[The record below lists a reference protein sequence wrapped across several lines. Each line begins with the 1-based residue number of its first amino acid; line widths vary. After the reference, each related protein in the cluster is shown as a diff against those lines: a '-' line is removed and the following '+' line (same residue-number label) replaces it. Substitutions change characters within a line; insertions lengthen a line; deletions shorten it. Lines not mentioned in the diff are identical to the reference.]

1 LKILIIHRYYWPD
14 RSSCSRIIYEISKH
28 LAKDNNKIDLLT
40 SQPSYGNSD
49 YFVKLPSTELINNIH
64 IRRLALPKE
73 TSKPFWRLINAI
85 HMGIWILLKSI
96 WKKYDV
102 IIATTIPP
110 ILGGFFSA
118 IASKLTKSNFI
129 YYCMDLNPEIGQV
142 SKDFS
147 NNILFKLL
155 LKIDDWSCQKARLV
169 LVHSKDMLKTL
180 RARPN
185 GSKYNIDLVNNFSPI
200 TLIKKNNF
208 NLQTKLKKKL
218 TIIYAGNIGR
228 FQGLETM
235 VDAMADLVHRQ
246 DIIFIIIGDGVAKKS
261 LVEKVRETGAN
272 VEFFDYQPIEY
283 VKYMIQKADICLV
296 SLIPKI
302 YKYSYPSKIMT
313 YLEQGRPIICSVE
326 KKSEMVKNMILQKY
340 GFYCPSRNRKAM
352 VNLLIKLAGNN
363 KWKKKMNLSALKA
376 FRNNFSSK
384 ILLKKWSQ
392 IIKSNK
398 MHSRI
403 IRN

>member
-1 LKILIIHRYYWPD
+1 MKILIIHRYYWPD

>member
-1 LKILIIHRYYWPD
+1 LKILIVHRYYWPD
-14 RSSCSRIIYEISKH
+14 RSSCSRIVHEISKY
-28 LAKDNNKIDLLT
+28 LAKENNKIDVLT
-40 SQPSYGNSD
+40 SQPSYGNSNC
-49 YFVKLPSTELINNIH
+49 FVKFPSTELIDNIYLQ
-64 IRRLALPKE
+64 RLVLPKE
-73 TSKPFWRLINAI
+73 TSKPLWRLINAI
-85 HMGIWILLKSI
+85 HIGIWILLKSI

-147 NNILFKLL
+147 NRILFKLL

-185 GSKYNIDLVNNFSPI
+185 GSKYNIEIMNNFSPL

-208 NLQTKLKKKL
+208 SLKNKLKKKL

-235 VDAMADLVHRQ
+235 IDAMADLAHRK
-246 DIIFIIIGDGVAKKS
+246 DIIFIIIGDGVAKKF
-261 LVEKVRETGAN
+261 LVEKVRDTGAN
-272 VEFFDYQPIEY
+272 VQFFDYQPIEQ

-326 KKSEMVKNMILQKY
+326 KKSEIVKNMILQKY
-340 GFYCPSRNRKAM
+340 GFYCPSRNTKAM
-352 VNLLIKLAGNN
+352 ANLLIQLASSN

-376 FRNNFSSK
+376 YRNNFSSE

-392 IIKSNK
+392 IIKSIK
-398 MHSRI
+398 I
-403 IRN
+403 